1 MIQEIGSMVSQLRKK
16 LAVSQEK
23 LGRGL
28 ISDSELSRI
37 EHGEKEGD
45 SFLMTAL
52 FQRLGKSMDQ
62 FEMTVSNDEYQLIL
76 LRAFIQESMESGDY
90 DRTVELL
97 EEYEDSMEKDKKL
110 HIQYVGL
117 IRTMLRYLKGEDKK
131 ECLECLKEAMALTF
145 SDEGR
150 SDWSCYCFCIQEVHL
165 LLLIAYLELET
176 GETRKALEM
185 LRKLHD
191 CIDVAYTSEVSKV
204 QVYPKCCYLLSK
216 AYLEA
221 GEKDEAY
228 EIAEKGIQNLI
239 KTRYLTFMED
249 LLGIQQK
256 CRFDKEREAQIQAI
270 RFAYELAE
278 YKMSDAFVVRLLF
291 SGICEEVTL
300 NNELLLEMRA
310 AQGMTQEQASD
321 GICARET
328 YARIENGSTA
338 SRRNLQEILRR
349 LKVERERYFGYVITE
364 DWDAYELV
372 WNYKRNCFEE
382 NQEDA
387 LEILEEIETR
397 IDMSRPENKQFVE
410 TARLRDRIRKRE
422 IGWDEAIEKL
432 TELLRYTMPEY
443 KGKLFRIPS
452 REEFIILNRIA
463 LSLKLAGRKDEAI
476 ALYEEILQKY
486 QASKVRP
493 EHHTHVMM
501 LLYLNYF
508 AALYSKGDIAEAKKI
523 AYIGIKL
530 MLKYGR
536 GDFLALFIANIACAY
551 EESQTQAELMLA
563 FPCLAS
569 SYHVL
574 KFFELE
580 KQCENVRKHIEK
592 KYTDQ
597 PFLFRP

>member
-410 TARLRDRIRKRE
+410 TARLRDRIKRKQITNE
-422 IGWDEAIEKL
+422 EAMKQL
-432 TELLRYTMPEY
+432 RELLGYTMPEY
-443 KGKLFRIPS
+443 DNKLFRIPS
-452 REEFIILNRIA
+452 REEFLILNRIA
-463 LSLKLAGRKDEAI
+463 LCLKWSGKEEESI
-476 ALYEEILQKY
+476 ALYEDILKKY
-486 QASKVRP
+486 QASKVKL

-508 AALYSKGDIAEAKKI
+508 STLYICEKVNKAEEV
-523 AYIGIKL
+523 GETGTRL
-530 MLKYGR
+530 MLKYQR
-536 GDFLALFIANIACAY
+536 GDFLAVFIANLACVY
-551 EESQTQAELMLA
+551 EESEAQAKREIALK
-563 FPCLAS
+563 CLKS
-569 SYHVL
+569 SYNL
-574 KFFELE
+574 LELYE
-580 KQCENVRKHIEK
+580 IANKARAVKMHIENN
-592 KYTDQ
+592 Y
-597 PFLFRP
+597 